1 MPKRPCSIVLTPDNK
16 DILVADKFGDVYSI
30 PLIALKE
37 PEQQQQQQQLPQL
50 SGPDTQDTPSPPPP
64 VPAKSTATTPS
75 FFPQANELTVHT
87 KRNRQALLDQLS
99 TRNNPNAHRG
109 GTPRRVDESFERH
122 LLLGHVSLLTA
133 ITLGH
138 DYSSSSSHA
147 APRRYIITADRDEH
161 IRISRGTKEHAHV
174 IEAFCLGHDEFVNR
188 LCVPTSTSSSFAEA
202 ASQLLVSGGGDNDV
216 FVWRWKQ
223 GQLVSRADILGHV
236 KQVVPE
242 ATKVAVTGLW
252 SWKGDEQLAEGETRI
267 VVMCERLVFPSIP
280 FCFQVESM
288 FGIFWAGY
296 PYN

>member
-16 DILVADKFGDVYSI
+16 DILVADKFGDVYSV
-30 PLIALKE
+30 PLIAPEE
-37 PEQQQQQQQLPQL
+37 PQQQSQPPQPT
-50 SGPDTQDTPSPPPP
+50 GQDVQATPSPPPT
-64 VPAKSTATTPS
+64 AKSTTTTTPS
-75 FFPQANELTVHT
+75 FFPQANEFTVHT

-109 GTPRRVDESFERH
+109 GTPRRVDEAFERH

-138 DYSSSSSHA
+138 DYSSSSNSE
-147 APRRYIITADRDEH
+147 PRRYIITADRDEH
-161 IRISRGTKEHAHV
+161 IRISRGTKEQAHV

-188 LCVPTSTSSSFAEA
+188 LCVPTSTSSSVAEA

-223 GQLVSRADILGHV
+223 GQLVSRADLLGHV

-252 SWKGDEQLAEGETRI
+252 SWEGDEQLAEGETRI
-267 VVMCERLVFPSIP
+267 VVICER
-280 FCFQVESM
+280 
-288 FGIFWAGY
+288 
-296 PYN
+296 